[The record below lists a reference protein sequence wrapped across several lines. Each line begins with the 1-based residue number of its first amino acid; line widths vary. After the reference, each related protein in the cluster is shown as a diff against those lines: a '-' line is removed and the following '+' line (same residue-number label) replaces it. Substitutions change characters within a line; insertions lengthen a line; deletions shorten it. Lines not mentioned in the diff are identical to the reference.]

1 MNNACLYVADQ
12 YPVMLDDVTIENCAS
27 YAVYARGDITAKN
40 SVITNVDRGLYST
53 YGDVVFEGST
63 LQNAAYYGLYVNDK
77 SKTLTIRDSTL
88 EGIGYNCGYSRGNL
102 VASDSVVSDCT
113 GWGLYATYAVSVE
126 NLVVSETSG
135 YGIGAYYEDMS
146 VTNVELSN
154 IGQSGLYTYNGDLTV
169 DGLEASIL
177 GGRAAYVRGS
187 AVLKNMNV
195 SDTNSDGVLV
205 RGPTLE
211 ISDCVIENVGRY
223 FLAAQSSAVK
233 ITDSTFNNASSI
245 GLRVA
250 SLEMMSSTVS
260 GATTGIRIEETTD
273 STIENSV
280 ISDNSVYGVYGAQ
293 STGMGLDVKTSN
305 IMRNGDRGVR
315 YARALDGNYIAENN
329 GSTDVDDTDSGTL
342 DGVYD
347 TSSTQIYGIDIASN
361 PSDVELTGVGGP

>member
-1 MNNACLYVADQ
+1 
-12 YPVMLDDVTIENCAS
+12 
-27 YAVYARGDITAKN
+27 
-40 SVITNVDRGLYST
+40 
-53 YGDVVFEGST
+53 
-63 LQNAAYYGLYVNDK
+63 
-77 SKTLTIRDSTL
+77 
-88 EGIGYNCGYSRGNL
+88 
-102 VASDSVVSDCT
+102 
-113 GWGLYATYAVSVE
+113 
-126 NLVVSETSG
+126 
-135 YGIGAYYEDMS
+135 MS